1 MQTHIINRSHKSQ
14 HTTLAA
20 LADGKFRKNALLV
33 GSTGVAASLMQHPL
47 TVDHSCRQNQTDM
60 QNRQTHDP
68 HIVCVCDGA
77 AHGCTASS
85 AFKLPVKLMRR
96 RELNAEE
103 RSRCRCRS
111 EIS

>member
-1 MQTHIINRSHKSQ
+1 MQTHITNRSHKSQ

-47 TVDHSCRQNQTDM
+47 AVDHSCRQNQTDM